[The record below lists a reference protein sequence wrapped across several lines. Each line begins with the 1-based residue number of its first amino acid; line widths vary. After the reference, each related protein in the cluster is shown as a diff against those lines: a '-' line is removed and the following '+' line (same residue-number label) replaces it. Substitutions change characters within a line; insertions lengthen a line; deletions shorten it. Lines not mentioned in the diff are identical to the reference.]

1 MANAHENTV
10 QVLERI
16 SLVIDFL
23 AAQEEPLSLS
33 VIAEKTALP
42 LTTVHRLLHSLL
54 KAGLVVQ
61 PHRGRWALS
70 LRFFELGQRVH
81 DRLGL
86 RKIALPE
93 MRALREQTQLRV
105 LLSVPHNDKML
116 IIEDLLP
123 ANLSEL
129 DSRLGE
135 GAPLHLV
142 ASGKLFLSTYDPT
155 ELRAYATR
163 TQLSSSTPNS
173 LKGIDDLLVRIG
185 RIREFGWAVGR
196 EEWRPGILCIA
207 APIYQRKVMIASLA
221 IETMA
226 PEGKPESSP
235 RDIAPAY
242 IEALRNTA
250 KRISEVLN
258 KLPEKETVI

>member
-1 MANAHENTV
+1 M
-10 QVLERI
+10 
-16 SLVIDFL
+16 
-23 AAQEEPLSLS
+23 
-33 VIAEKTALP
+33 
-42 LTTVHRLLHSLL
+42 
-54 KAGLVVQ
+54 
-61 PHRGRWALS
+61 
-70 LRFFELGQRVH
+70 H